1 MEQGKSGFVEDPVC
15 GMPVPASSNLKAS
28 HDGHSYSF
36 CSTFCLEAFQRDPR
50 SALGKPRAASKPPDD
65 TSIAYFSME
74 IALEPGLPSYS
85 GGLGVLAGD
94 TLRACADLRVP
105 IVAVTLLYRSGYFRQ
120 RLDEQGGQHEESPPW
135 SMSEFLQ
142 PLAETTVVTI
152 EGRSVRVRAW
162 RYEITGR
169 GGFVV
174 PVLLLDTDLPDNDPV
189 DRGLCGHLYGGDDRY
204 RLAQEIV
211 LGVGGV
217 RFLGAAGYRSLRRY
231 HLNEGHA
238 ALATLELLRE
248 ANADRPDA
256 TWRPDEIKSR
266 CVFTTHTPVPAG
278 HDRFEWSLVERTLG
292 PLVPTPVARMLGDHD
307 GRLNMTS
314 LALNLSGFVNGVAER
329 HAEVSRTMFPG
340 YGIHHITNGVHSMT
354 WTSQSLQASVRSVF
368 ARMERR
374 SGDASQRRSDSR
386 RWPVDRARRGEGGV
400 ALGRAGTHRRTL
412 DPNALTIGFARR
424 ATAYKRADLVLSDLG
439 RLRALARAEGPMQ
452 LVFGGKAHPRDQPGK
467 DLIRRVHGAARQL
480 GDDIPLVYLPDYDLA
495 LAKLVTSGADLWL
508 NTPQRPLEASGT
520 SGMKAAHNGVPSL
533 SVLDGWWI
541 EGHIEGVTGWAVG
554 PSAATPAEVDQ
565 TADAADLY
573 EKLEKILRLYHRDRA
588 AWIVVMRHAIALN
601 ASYFN
606 THRMVQ
612 QYIVN
617 AYL

>member
-1 MEQGKSGFVEDPVC
+1 VEDPVC
-15 GMPVPASSNLKAS
+15 GMPVPAASNLKAS

-36 CSTFCLEAFQRDPR
+36 CSTFCLGAFQRDPR
-50 SALGKPRAASKPPDD
+50 SALGKHRAASEAPDER
-65 TSIAYFSME
+65 SIAYLSME
-74 IALEPGLPSYS
+74 IALDPGMPSYS

-120 RLDEQGGQHEESPPW
+120 RLDEQGGQHEEPSPW
-135 SMSEFLQ
+135 SMAEFLQ
-142 PLAETTVVTI
+142 PLAETTMVTI

-189 DRGLCGHLYGGDDRY
+189 DRGLCGQLYGGDDRY

-278 HDRFEWSLVERTLG
+278 HDRFEWSLVDRTLG
-292 PLVPTPVARMLGDHD
+292 SLVPAPVARMLGDHD

-354 WTSQSLQASVRSVF
+354 WTSDPFKRLFDRYLPGW
-368 ARMERR
+368 
-374 SGDASQRRSDSR
+374 SGDPAMLRNA
-386 RWPVDRARRGEGGV
+386 DRIPADGLWTAHAEAKA
-400 ALGRAGTHRRTL
+400 ALLSAVRERTGRTL
-412 DPNALTIGFARR
+412 NPNALTIGFARR

-439 RLRALARAEGPMQ
+439 RLRALARADGPMQ
-452 LVFGGKAHPRDQPGK
+452 LVFGGKAHPRDEPGK
-467 DLIRRVHGAARQL
+467 DLIRRIHGAARQL
-480 GDDIPLVYLPDYDLA
+480 GDDIPIVYLPDYDLA

-588 AWIVVMRHAIALN
+588 GWIVVMRHAIALN